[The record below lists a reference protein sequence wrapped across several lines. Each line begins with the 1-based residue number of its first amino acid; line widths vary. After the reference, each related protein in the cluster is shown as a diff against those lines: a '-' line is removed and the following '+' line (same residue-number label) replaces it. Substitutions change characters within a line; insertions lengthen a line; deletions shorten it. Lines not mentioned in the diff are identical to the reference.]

1 MTPGNSSQC
10 SQARRTA
17 DRLVKHVGT
26 TSQRLS
32 ARDLEQAAARWPL
45 TRRLSLC
52 ARNLKQ
58 LGMVVKRLS
67 AGTFP
72 NLKDLELHL
81 VRVRVCVCVGGPS
94 PTPIYC
100 R

>member
-1 MTPGNSSQC
+1 M
-10 SQARRTA
+10 
-17 DRLVKHVGT
+17 GT
-26 TSQRLS
+26 TSQQLS

-45 TRRLSLC
+45 TCRLSLS
-52 ARNLKQ
+52 ARNLTQ

>member
-1 MTPGNSSQC
+1 M
-10 SQARRTA
+10 
-17 DRLVKHVGT
+17 GT
-26 TSQRLS
+26 TSQQLS

-45 TRRLSLC
+45 TCRLSLS
-52 ARNLKQ
+52 ARNLTQ

-81 VRVRVCVCVGGPS
+81 VRVCGRGGRGGVMVGLHLVRGDGG
-94 PTPIYC
+94 
-100 R
+100 